1 MVLVVDD
8 ECSVRSLVRTILEH
22 GGYEVSEAGDAAEA
36 LDILRSRSPEVLLT
50 DIVMPGM
57 SGLSL
62 AAHAHQLHPAM
73 PVIFMSGFAS
83 QYADEL
89 DGSVCLRKPFTANQL
104 LVAVAEAETVE
115 KTARRS
121 L

>member
-8 ECSVRSLVRTILEH
+8 EASVRSLVRSILEH
-22 GGYEVSEAGDAAEA
+22 AGYEVNEAADAVAA
-36 LDILRSRSPEVLLT
+36 LEILRSWSPEVLLT

-62 AAHAHQLHPAM
+62 AAHAHQLHAGM

-104 LVAVAEAETVE
+104 LVAIAEAETVE
-115 KTARRS
+115 RTARRMA
-121 L
+121 